1 MIEAVVLGA
10 LGGVCAG
17 LLGVGGGI
25 LFVPALVLALD
36 LTQVEAEATSL
47 VAIIPVALA
56 GTWQQHRYGNVN
68 LRDAAILGLLSAAG
82 VLVGVLLTHVLPQ
95 RALELGFAGL
105 TLVIAGQLV
114 RRSVVSLRDRRRE
127 REAGA

>member
-1 MIEAVVLGA
+1 LIEAIALGA
-10 LGGVCAG
+10 LGGVAAG
-17 LLGVGGGI
+17 LLGIGGGI

-56 GTWQQHRYGNVN
+56 GTWQQRRYGNVD
-68 LRDAAILGLLSAAG
+68 LRDAAILGLLSAGG
-82 VLVGVLLTHVLPQ
+82 VVVGVVLTHVLPE
-95 RALELGFAGL
+95 RALELGFAAL

-127 REAGA
+127 REAEA

>member
-1 MIEAVVLGA
+1 MIEAIALGA
-10 LGGVCAG
+10 LGGVAAG
-17 LLGVGGGI
+17 LLGIGGGI

-56 GTWQQHRYGNVN
+56 GTWQQRRYGNVD
-68 LRDAAILGLLSAAG
+68 LRDAAILGLLSAGG
-82 VLVGVLLTHVLPQ
+82 VVVGVVLTHVLPE
-95 RALELGFAGL
+95 RALELGFAAL

-127 REAGA
+127 REAEA